1 MEAGS
6 MEPVWFYF
14 DFASPYG
21 YLAARRVDAIA
32 ARHGRVVAWRAFLV
46 GAAVKVTG
54 SASLFEQP
62 LRGDYTISD
71 MQRFARLLEV
81 PLRVPPKLPVHSL
94 AASRAYYWVFDQDPA
109 LAKAFANAVFDA
121 IWGEGRDL
129 SSADAV
135 AEVAVSQGIDGPAL
149 LAAIATAPVKD
160 RLREEVTAAIA
171 RGVFG
176 SPFFLVDGEGFWG
189 MDRLDQVDCWLET
202 GGW

>member
-1 MEAGS
+1 MKAGS

-21 YLAARRVDAIA
+21 YLAAKRVDAIA

-46 GAAVKVTG
+46 GAAMKVTG

-62 LRGDYTISD
+62 LRGDYTVHD
-71 MQRFARLLEV
+71 MQRFARLQEV
-81 PLRVPPKLPVHSL
+81 PLRAPAKLPVHSL
-94 AASRAYYWVFDQDPA
+94 VASRAYYWLFDQDPV

-129 SSADAV
+129 SSAQAV
-135 AEVAVSQGIDGPAL
+135 AEVAASEGIDSPAL
-149 LAAIATAPVKD
+149 LAAIATAPVKG

-171 RGVFG
+171 KGVFG

-189 MDRLDQVDCWLET
+189 MDRLDQVDRWLET